1 MLPLTLAELKI
12 HIKDILINDLE
23 KALLVLKQ
31 HLRPDVEAYDET
43 IIALERCNRINKS
56 LQKGLIQFQ
65 EADMLLNQI
74 VNAVVFTI
82 NNLSEGDLTKN
93 GN

>member
-1 MLPLTLAELKI
+1 MLPENLTELKI
-12 HIKDILINDLE
+12 QVKDILVADIE
-23 KALLVLKQ
+23 KALLTLKQ
-31 HLRPDVEAYDET
+31 HLRPDVEAYDEI
-43 IIALERCNRINKS
+43 IIALERTNRINRA

-82 NNLSEGDLTKN
+82 NNLSENDLVLS
-93 GN
+93 